1 MGGRFSRPP
10 DASCEQPLRR
20 ANFGGPVPGA
30 AADATSGAV
39 ERVNEGGAEQADR
52 YDDDHSDES
61 NHDAVLDGGGA
72 GLVTTA
78 TGCDVGEVNKHFK
91 LLSEL
96 GIWAGPIPAP

>member
-1 MGGRFSRPP
+1 MGVFPAHPMAPANQLG
-10 DASCEQPLRR
+10 RR

-39 ERVNEGGAEQADR
+39 ERVNEGGTEQADR
-52 YDDDHSDES
+52 YDDDHCDES